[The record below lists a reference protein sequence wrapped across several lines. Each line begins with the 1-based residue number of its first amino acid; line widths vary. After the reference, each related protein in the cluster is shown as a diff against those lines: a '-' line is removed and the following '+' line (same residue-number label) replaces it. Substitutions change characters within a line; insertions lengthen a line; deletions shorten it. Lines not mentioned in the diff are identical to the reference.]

1 MPILSS
7 APMATAAALNEHQ
20 SRLLKGFAR
29 AVIDKGYAATTI
41 ADIVGEAA
49 VSRRT
54 FYEYFPAGKAECFIA
69 LYEQLSL
76 HGLDVLRQAID
87 PAQPW
92 ERQVDVVMGSYLAW
106 MASDPKL
113 IRTLF
118 IEILSL
124 GDEGLAV
131 RRRVQHEIVKVI
143 LEITGQADQDRDRRA
158 MATAVV
164 GAIHELVLERLERED
179 ASGVEQLTPVA
190 SSLVRRLLM

>member
-7 APMATAAALNEHQ
+7 APMATAALHEHQ
-20 SRLLKGFAR
+20 DRLLKGFAR

-92 ERQVDVVMGSYLAW
+92 ERQVDVVMANYLAW
-106 MASDPKL
+106 MASDPRL

-124 GDEGLAV
+124 GAEGLAV
-131 RRRVQHEIVKVI
+131 RRRVQHEIVKVV
-143 LEITGQADQDRDRRA
+143 LEITGQAVDDPDRRA
-158 MATAVV
+158 MAMAVV
-164 GAIHELVLERLERED
+164 GAIHELVLERLELED
-179 ASGVEQLTPVA
+179 ASGVEQLTPLA
-190 SSLVRRLLM
+190 SSLVRRLLV